1 MQVNT
6 QVCSIAIWT
15 SNCSITFVEDIFSF
29 RFLKRSLGYMLVAV
43 LPVFPI
49 CPSDVCIS
57 ILLPMLHSLIYCSFT
72 RCLESK
78 LCNSY
83 HFFLLSDWILKIFV
97 GFMLNF
103 CFCLHFI
110 LYCSFCLS
118 KLFLIFP
125 NCPLIN
131 LKELRWCRFLI
142 QVLEIHVLFSL
153 FVSISLYFPLSL
165 FSLNLSLS
173 FVLCYFVAVV
183 AFDLSWNYWFDSS
196 LLVS

>member
-6 QVCSIAIWT
+6 QVCSVAMWT
-15 SNCSITFVEDIFSF
+15 SNCSITFIEDIFSF
-29 RFLKRSLGYMLVAV
+29 RFLKRSLGCILVAV

-49 CPSDVCIS
+49 CPSDVYIS
-57 ILLPMLHSLIYCSFT
+57 ILLPMLHSLIYCSFM
-72 RCLESK
+72 RCFENK

-110 LYCSFCLS
+110 LYCSFCIS

-125 NCPLIN
+125 NCPLNN
-131 LKELRWCRFLI
+131 LKELWWCHFLI

-153 FVSISLYFPLSL
+153 FVSVPLYFPLSL
-165 FSLNLSLS
+165 FSLNFSLS
-173 FVLCYFVAVV
+173 FALCYFVAVV